1 MTETY
6 SGPRIFSIGRAFG
19 RAIIILR
26 RNIWVLGGLTTLAW
40 GGLLIMELV
49 VLVASAAGRAA
60 QGSDA
65 PSDGEGLGRMVLTTN
80 LIGLFLLTGFVQ
92 ALGCHGAACELEGR
106 KARFQESLVVGLK
119 AAFPAALLAT
129 VAMFAITLGSAF
141 FVIPGIALGVLL
153 GLVVPAYV
161 VDGAGLTGAFSRSIA
176 LSENNRLRLLGYL
189 SAANLA
195 LMAVT
200 LVAAFALAALGNGMM
215 SALGSGGRSMA
226 LLLSILAFAAY
237 LLMFA
242 VFGLAALAAGVIPA
256 SAWAEFVTIRGEGR
270 KRADIASLFD

>member
-1 MTETY
+1 
-6 SGPRIFSIGRAFG
+6 
-19 RAIIILR
+19 
-26 RNIWVLGGLTTLAW
+26 
-40 GGLLIMELV
+40 
-49 VLVASAAGRAA
+49 
-60 QGSDA
+60 
-65 PSDGEGLGRMVLTTN
+65 
-80 LIGLFLLTGFVQ
+80 
-92 ALGCHGAACELEGR
+92 
-106 KARFQESLVVGLK
+106 
-119 AAFPAALLAT
+119 
-129 VAMFAITLGSAF
+129 MFAITLGSAF

-256 SAWAEFVTIRGEGR
+256 SAWAEFVTYPRRGPQAGR
-270 KRADIASLFD
+270 HRQPVRLTPTPPGTLPARSSARPCAGACTCWR